1 MQSERVSFMTRKILD
16 VLNKHGDQQVSAIT
30 RMLKNDDKLTRDAVV
45 SGLLSSGYVTLH
57 NPDVWGK
64 RGTRPTYA
72 RLTKEGRD
80 FVKRSGDVF
89 CAGKVWRVA

>member
-64 RGTRPTYA
+64 RGTAKPFA
-72 RLTKEGRD
+72 RAPISSLTATR
-80 FVKRSGDVF
+80 
-89 CAGKVWRVA
+89 